1 MIARKVK
8 KASASTRK
16 PRARQGILQ
25 QKQTGLW
32 SQGVSIEQVL
42 HKQLQGSQA
51 YSQCSVQLRI
61 YRCIHVQIFRKAC
74 EATTFRFTISSTTM
88 TLHNH
93 CFKLVHEHV
102 YIVTNNAAVSVGILR
117 VRNNEVHYIAQ
128 WWQMKYG
135 KVSSGRVKNI
145 LV

>member
-32 SQGVSIEQVL
+32 CQGASIEQVL

-61 YRCIHVQIFRKAC
+61 YRCIHVPIFRKAY
-74 EATTFRFTISSTTM
+74 EATFRFTISGTTM
-88 TLHNH
+88 TVHDH
-93 CFKLVHEHV
+93 SFKLVHEHV
-102 YIVTNNAAVSVGILR
+102 YIVTNNAVVSVSILR

-128 WWQMKYG
+128 WRQMKSG